1 MQAKKGQS
9 SIPLLSKKSSL
20 LKSLS
25 RLQDLSD
32 LIFNQLCIPILN
44 ESPWCFGFMLSG
56 MLSIKRMGLV
66 RWDCS
71 GFWELKVIAQLGHG
85 CTNWDVQW
93 SDLDEIDIS
102 KLVALLA
109 ISFCRCHMT
118 GEWLH
123 TQKAIKIK
131 KHGRK
136 AISIFRYGLDKLREI
151 LLNISE
157 KKICF

>member
-56 MLSIKRMGLV
+56 MLSIKRTGLAH
-66 RWDCS
+66 RDCIEFWD
-71 GFWELKVIAQLGHG
+71 LKVIVQVGHS
-85 CTNWDVQW
+85 CINWDVQW
-93 SDLDEIDIS
+93 FDLNKIDCLVQS
-102 KLVALLA
+102 KKTKLILVGKSLGNGDMVLNTRVW
-109 ISFCRCHMT
+109 SSLR
-118 GEWLH
+118 
-123 TQKAIKIK
+123 KKIKIN
-131 KHGRK
+131 
-136 AISIFRYGLDKLREI
+136 I
-151 LLNISE
+151 LEEFTLLE
-157 KKICF
+157 LLMPLL